1 MPLTRLKCDEITEGA
16 CFSAP
21 VFFDDGINMFLAA
34 NHPAKRYHLSVLTRW
49 SVPFLM
55 TAGRKLDVAEMLAN
69 SQKEGFEDVD
79 IAELEAL

>member
-1 MPLTRLKCDEITEGA
+1 MPLTRLKCDEITEGV

-21 VFFDDGINMFLAA
+21 VFFDDGVNMFLAA

-55 TAGRKLDVAEMLAN
+55 TAGRKIDAAEMLAA
-69 SQKEGFEDVD
+69 QKSAFEDVD